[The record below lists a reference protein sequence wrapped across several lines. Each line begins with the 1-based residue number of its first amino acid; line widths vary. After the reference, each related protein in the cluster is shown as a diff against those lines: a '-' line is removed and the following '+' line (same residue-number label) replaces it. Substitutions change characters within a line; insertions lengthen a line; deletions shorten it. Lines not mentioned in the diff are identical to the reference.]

1 MSKAKHFP
9 PPSSLALGSIYA
21 EKLLR
26 VDSAKDP
33 PKSVINRIIG
43 VLVAT
48 NLIQLKS
55 VMMSIFQILQ
65 DENTTE
71 EQKSTLHLAIKE
83 IISEFQSHPHF
94 RPHMI
99 SLFDSLQNFPIN
111 LIQSF
116 PLEDAIILST
126 YGSFSRYS
134 QIAKIFLTKRLLPN
148 ATKETIVCMSENT
161 LYEIVSLQIENKFV
175 NERLSEFACYI
186 PNNNDKPPKEIT
198 MTFDEKDRPSLYD
211 AVLETDSRI
220 LTSANQLRRLFDFFP
235 GFNANHA
242 AAFLASISS
251 SKCCFRSY
259 FFKLEETQKERIID
273 LYRDSFNER
282 NVDITKIALALD
294 QPNTPPLDTDGFN
307 ILFQLLKGLLKDA
320 KIPGKAFLGKWE
332 NRIAQLYFISY
343 IANNKIPNLSFEND
357 CKMVDLHG
365 YEVTTE
371 IPNNCW
377 LCLDYVQTVLDMTET
392 FLREITQLLSIASDQ
407 FSGPLLLAYSQL
419 PIVDEEISYV
429 SEDNDSI
436 AINSSSSTD
445 FLNLNHITPN
455 PNNRHILFRKSSV
468 SFISS
473 IIQAHHTFQII
484 KILWQNNNKFCC
496 WLFHQFYK
504 QYPNKLNTI
513 IDAIGDHLNKLLQ
526 MHDDLKFVIDLAF
539 QASLRGLVEIG
550 TFIKQLVERTNN
562 PDVLISVLEFVK
574 SMVLD
579 SSMSSPA
586 LFSNSLNAMFKYFWD
601 NFSTLSSDTQLLV
614 NTVYSICDSSVPNI
628 KKVPFSDSLPSI
640 KTPEVKESASEL
652 FTKFFTDQLTVSQ
665 FVQTFHHHR
674 VSSQTLFHSMEHYLL
689 LELKYLDQHEERD
702 VEKLGQLVGNMVH
715 ENLFNEKQLKTIFQF
730 FVRSFGTN
738 NVINKPNCRFSIE
751 ALQIC
756 YTKLS
761 SFPQAVFS
769 ILKQPLL
776 RQADPQL
783 FEKIK
788 KLSSNLAT
796 PVHLPKSTVLS
807 LHPRLKK
814 FEKLATPSPKVCK
827 LIQQIPSEPSLI
839 QSIVTS
845 YSPYVEWLALHL
857 VSTVQDRPSLLPTI
871 RKQLLESSQF
881 SRIVIQAAI
890 FESIQLI
897 TSPQFSTFE
906 GAFARRRLSILGQL
920 IGQLTLAVNRTIS
933 GQFLDLKHLLLYAFS
948 QGKLFGVVP
957 FVSNI
962 LCSASPIFNPP
973 NPYTSSILQVLA
985 SIAMTDLLKLY
996 VKNQIYQIF
1005 DHFKISI
1012 AQLKLLSLVPAVKQ
1026 GNFDFISQPFA
1037 LNYILSMTDI
1047 DKMIQF
1053 DDNVFTT
1060 LAAQNVVIPDPPNP
1074 ALLGSPSLT
1083 MLQQQQQQQ
1092 QQQNKTGA
1100 AAANSASN
1108 GANSSGE
1115 QLNDQLN
1122 VSREKMRNSLT
1133 TAAFAFLKS
1142 EGNSL
1147 AKVASSTAGDIILK
1161 DFLFSNNIELMQE
1174 TAATLTKQLS
1184 AGLVV
1189 FTVFQKLQRSMS
1201 HQMLHDFNNTDLEWI
1216 NLTIQANFNWIGQ
1229 MLHDVVHL
1237 KALKIVQLRIDQSEE
1252 LKKTQGSRY
1261 IDSMS
1266 QSAQRNLPPI
1276 LAPCD
1281 GGLTE
1286 QQRLIYQDLAELPLS
1301 PAELAMPEISQDK
1314 SIKPSMVFEEF
1325 FKRVT
1330 TLVTTE
1336 INTNN
1341 TMIDPLAEES
1351 SFMVMMNKFPDM
1363 NPIFEEFLSVLKVMM
1378 KYMTKVT
1385 HQINDKI
1392 YGYILQKV
1400 VSKVPQPFVTRAQ
1413 PFVVGWLRNSIPSV
1427 SLLCDLKNQGFIT
1440 TTQLDRFFFDSL
1452 NRQPFNYR
1460 LFVFAIRFLHFTLF
1474 KTQTI
1479 KPHEMISSLTLVVS
1493 TPLSLLETTNNQSEA
1508 CVNELKHVL
1517 DEMEVPLNVLS
1528 PDSILQTMSTF
1539 DPFEEIGEVD
1549 SIIASFNKWKSVV
1562 EDENASD
1569 EVVLKVTKETFEL
1582 GRDFFIVVLCNG
1594 SKEDIGRFLRCAR
1607 ECGTLK
1613 SNWVFVASSFEY
1625 CIGGNSM
1632 VLNYNM
1638 KRYFDAL
1645 VELINVI
1652 YDDIELLKMSANL
1665 LHNLRPLLM
1674 PSFAFSWIQ
1683 LITERHLV
1691 YGLIANN
1698 NRQGWPAMTILLAD
1712 YIVSVQFAVDT
1723 NPIEVFDFIYKS
1735 LLRFILVLV
1744 HDFSDFVVA
1753 IVPEITSI
1761 LQPQFTQIRNILLSA
1776 YPSDVS
1782 LTPIS
1787 SAMKQLDRV
1796 PGIDSFVPIPIPQKH
1811 LTTELQFENAI
1822 KSESAFAELAAQ
1834 LDKQAA
1840 TGAIASFVVFV
1851 TNVLLPQSNASQ
1863 ILSPMFSSNNVY
1875 FIITELI
1882 KKLKAETS
1890 TQALVNVIIDQLRF
1904 PSKATLFF
1912 YKTVLTLLQPDVKHQ
1927 APVQL
1932 DELIVTCVMQR
1943 AVTPPPHPWGLRLL
1957 IREMMI
1963 SKEIK
1968 LFDRQFVQKSNEIKN
1983 FLNAIIETFCKEDE

>member
-1 MSKAKHFP
+1 MSKAKHFG

-21 EKLLR
+21 EKLIR

-33 PKSVINRIIG
+33 PKLVINRIIG
-43 VLVAT
+43 VLEAT

-55 VMMSIFQILQ
+55 VMDSIFKILQ
-65 DENTTE
+65 DSNATE
-71 EQKSTLHLAIKE
+71 EQKSTLRLAIKE

-99 SLFDSLQNFPIN
+99 SLFDTIQKFPIGV
-111 LIQSF
+111 IQSL

-126 YGSFSRYS
+126 YFSFSKHP
-134 QIAKIFLTKRLLPN
+134 QIAKAYLTNNLFRS
-148 ATKETIVCMSENT
+148 ATKETVDRISENT
-161 LYEIVSLQIENKFV
+161 LYEIASLQIDNKFV
-175 NERLSEFACYI
+175 NERLSEFSCYI
-186 PNNNDKPPKEIT
+186 PHNDEKERKEVLVD
-198 MTFDEKDRPSLYD
+198 FDEKDRPSLYE
-211 AVLETDSRI
+211 AVLETEIQI
-220 LTSANQLRRLFDFFP
+220 LIKADQLRRLLDFFP
-235 GFNANHA
+235 SFNAKHA
-242 AAFLASISS
+242 AAFLTSISS
-251 SKCCFRSY
+251 SKCCFRNSY
-259 FFKLEETQKERIID
+259 FFRLEETQKERIID
-273 LYRDSFNER
+273 LYRESFNQR
-282 NVDITKIALALD
+282 NVDISKIALSLD
-294 QPNTPPLDTDGFN
+294 QPNTPPLDTEGFN
-307 ILFQLLKGLLKDA
+307 LLFQLLKGLLKDK
-320 KIPGKAFLGKWE
+320 KIPGKAFLGRWK
-332 NRIAQLYFISY
+332 NRNAQLQYISY
-343 IANNKIPNLSFEND
+343 IANNKIPNLSFEDD

-377 LCLDYVQTVLDMTET
+377 LCIDYVETVLDMTDT

-419 PIVDEEISYV
+419 PNVNEEITYV
-429 SEDNDSI
+429 FEESDSI

-445 FLNLNHITPN
+445 FLNLNHASPI
-455 PNNRHILFRKSSV
+455 NRHYLFRKSSV
-468 SFISS
+468 TFIFS

-504 QYPNKLNTI
+504 EHPSKLNTI
-513 IDAIGDHLNKLLQ
+513 IDAIGDNLNKLLQ

-539 QASLRGLVEIG
+539 QASLRGIVEIG

-562 PDVLISVLEFVK
+562 PNVLINVLEFVK

-579 SSMSSPA
+579 SSMPSPA

-652 FTKFFTDQLTVSQ
+652 FTKFFTDQLSVSQ

-751 ALQIC
+751 ALHVC
-756 YTKLS
+756 YAKLS

-776 RQADPQL
+776 KKADQEL
-783 FEKIK
+783 YDNIK
-788 KLSSNLAT
+788 KLSSNLAI
-796 PVHLPKSTVLS
+796 PVHLPKSTALT
-807 LHPRLKK
+807 LHPRLKI
-814 FEKLATPSPKVCK
+814 FEKLATPLPRVCK
-827 LIQQIPSEPSLI
+827 LIQQIPNDPTLI

-857 VSTVQDRPSLLPTI
+857 VSTVQDKPSLLPTI
-871 RKQLLESSQF
+871 MKQLLESSQF
-881 SRIVIQAAI
+881 SKIVIQAAI
-890 FESIQLI
+890 FESIKLI

-948 QGKLFGVVP
+948 QGKLFGVIP

-996 VKNQIYQIF
+996 IKNQIYQIF
-1005 DHFKISI
+1005 DHFQISI
-1012 AQLKLLSLVPAVKQ
+1012 AQIKLLSLIPAVRQ

-1047 DKMIQF
+1047 DKMIDF
-1053 DDNVFTT
+1053 DDNVFST
-1060 LAAQNVVIPDPPNP
+1060 LAAKNMVIPDPPNP
-1074 ALLGSPSLT
+1074 ALLGSPSMTLYH
-1083 MLQQQQQQQ
+1083 QQQQQLQQ
-1092 QQQNKTGA
+1092 SK
-1100 AAANSASN
+1100 ANSATTN
-1108 GANSSGE
+1108 EQSSE
-1115 QLNDQLN
+1115 QIQQMNAL
-1122 VSREKMRNSLT
+1122 REKMKNSLQM
-1133 TAAFAFLKS
+1133 AALNFLKQ
-1142 EGNSL
+1142 EGKSL
-1147 AKVASSTAGDIILK
+1147 SKVASSTAESIILK
-1161 DFLFSNNIELMQE
+1161 DFLLSNNLELMQE

-1201 HQMLHDFNNTDLEWI
+1201 HQMLHDFHNTEHDWI

-1237 KALKIVQLRIDQSEE
+1237 RALKSVQEQIDKSE
-1252 LKKTQGSRY
+1252 KKKREQPRY

-1266 QSAQRNLPPI
+1266 QSAQKNLPPM
-1276 LAPCD
+1276 LAPFE
-1281 GGLTE
+1281 GGLTV
-1286 QQRLIYQDLAELPLS
+1286 QQLQIYQDLAELPLS
-1301 PAELAMPEISQDK
+1301 PAELSIPEINQDK
-1314 SIKPSMVFEEF
+1314 SIKINTNFEEF
-1325 FKRVT
+1325 FKRIT
-1330 TLVTTE
+1330 SLVTTE
-1336 INTNN
+1336 INQNN
-1341 TMIDPLAEES
+1341 TNFDPLADDS
-1351 SFMVMMNKFPDM
+1351 PFMIMMRQFPEI
-1363 NPIFEEFLSVLKVMM
+1363 NPIFEEFLSILKVMM

-1392 YGYILQKV
+1392 YGYLLQKV
-1400 VSKVPQPFVTRAQ
+1400 VSKVPKPFVTRAQ

-1427 SLLCDLKNQGFIT
+1427 SLLCDLINQGFIT

-1452 NRQPFNYR
+1452 NKQPFNYR
-1460 LFVFAIRFLHFTLF
+1460 LFNFAIRFLHSTLF
-1474 KTQTI
+1474 KMQII

-1493 TPLSLLETTNNQSEA
+1493 TPLSLLETNNNQSEA

-1517 DEMEVPLNVLS
+1517 DEMEVPLNFLS
-1528 PDSILQTMSTF
+1528 KLQTMATF
-1539 DPFEEIGEVD
+1539 DPNEEIGEVD
-1549 SIIASFNKWKSVV
+1549 SIIASFNKWKSIV
-1562 EDENASD
+1562 EDENAND
-1569 EVVLKVTKETFEL
+1569 ETILKATKETFEL
-1582 GRDFFIVVLCNG
+1582 GRDFFIVVLYNEDIR
-1594 SKEDIGRFLRCAR
+1594 SNEDIGRLFRCAK

-1625 CIGGNSM
+1625 CIGGNAM
-1632 VLNYNM
+1632 VLKYDM
-1638 KRYFDAL
+1638 KIYFDAL
-1645 VELINVI
+1645 IELINVI
-1652 YDDIELLKMSANL
+1652 YDDIEFLKMLANL

-1674 PSFAFSWIQ
+1674 PSFTLSWIQ
-1683 LITERHLV
+1683 LITEHHFV
-1691 YGLIANN
+1691 YGLVKNN
-1698 NRQGWPAMTILLAD
+1698 DRQGWPAMSILLAD
-1712 YIVSVQFAVDT
+1712 YIVSVAYTVDT
-1723 NPIEVFDFIYKS
+1723 NPSEVFDFIYKS

-1744 HDFSDFVVA
+1744 HDFSDFIVA

-1761 LQPQFTQIRNILLSA
+1761 LQPQFTQVRNILLSA
-1776 YPSDVS
+1776 YPSDVT
-1782 LTPIS
+1782 LVPIS
-1787 SAMKQLDRV
+1787 FAMKNLEKV
-1796 PGIDSFVPIPIPQKH
+1796 PGIDNFVQIPIPQEH
-1811 LTTELQFENAI
+1811 LKTELQFENAI
-1822 KSESAFAELAAQ
+1822 KSESAFTELAQQ
-1834 LDKQAA
+1834 LDKQASS
-1840 TGAIASFVVFV
+1840 GAIASFVIYVR
-1851 TNVLLPQSNASQ
+1851 NVLLSQSNPKQ
-1863 ILSPMFSSNNVY
+1863 ILSSLFLSNNVY

-1882 KKLKAETS
+1882 KKLNADA
-1890 TQALVNVIIDQLRF
+1890 TQVLINVIIDQLRF
-1904 PSKATLFF
+1904 PSLATLFF

-1932 DELIVTCVMQR
+1932 DELIVTCIMQR
-1943 AVTPPPHPWGLRLL
+1943 AVTPAPHPWGLRLL
-1957 IREMMI
+1957 IREMMTNE
-1963 SKEIK
+1963 EIK
-1968 LFDRQFVQKSNEIKN
+1968 LFERPFVQKSDEIKK
-1983 FLNAIIETFCKEDE
+1983 FLNAIVDVFCKDDQ